1 MEQYGKWP
9 EEYENYP
16 IQNIMIS
23 EMPNQKQLKFKRIVY
38 TNNSQQEPQM
48 YPFQHRNIQER
59 NQYIK
64 YNINNSNQNKNN
76 YNNYSQF
83 TTPNQYYARNNQIN
97 SNYIQREYFKSPNGE
112 KNKNTN
118 SKYDKFTKYESPD
131 GVLRGY
137 TNNFSFYESG
147 TSKIKPKTTNYNN
160 NSNNIYTNRNIQF
173 NNVQRTN
180 ISQGTTRRYQ
190 NNITTNINSNR
201 QIINSNQNDNSSY
214 IIRVIEDEDPV
225 GYNSPKQQQYIN
237 NYTDMNYNNNNEN
250 VYYNENRY
258 IPQNYRPPTI
268 QRRMVKRV
276 VHKQPNSS
284 RGDYYNEMPRD
295 NLRNYNS
302 NQNLYRND
310 MQQVSPNIGYRKII
324 SSNINQRNDIN
335 SYLPIRRNNT
345 PNAPYS
351 NYSRPFQQR
360 RIIEPNYSENNI
372 TSVSYNAKYPYKAYT
387 ELNNNY
393 IIARTEN
400 NSPRNRSPFIGH
412 SPNIKT
418 NRYNK
423 LMFQNQFNP
432 KQREYG
438 SRTEQY
444 QRGYEYEYEK
454 GDDDDVYEVPEQFN
468 NNNNIINN
476 NYNNREREYIDSRRP
491 NIVIE
496 RPFTRINNYSQ
507 TERNG
512 RKYGVYTQTLAMNRN
527 YYSNNDGEEY
537 EYEVPNNFKNN
548 RIRENYSQ
556 PKIMRPINDVQRL
569 LKNKREYSAFE
580 RSLRNIR
587 DNEEEIELEN
597 ERRNNRVRIKTSGE
611 NNTRYISNNNGR
623 PSREY
628 KTFTQQQD
636 YRAQGQGYILQDIDD
651 SNFEDYDMYQNQS
664 NKNIVV
670 SPNEINQGNRLQKQY
685 IQGKKFY
692 EEEQMGNVQNINN
705 VRNIQNYNEQEV
717 DEDDDNDEEEQM
729 YDSSQLI
736 TAKEDNF
743 GIVQNIKEKENINNH
758 EIDEEEVE
766 HAQIQMNEGEM
777 EEQRSTENNE
787 MYRREEVPEDRDE
800 NILQNGKNLK
810 NIETEINEKY
820 YDNQGNYLG
829 EKKIITTE
837 QVPRE
842 EYLQQDDEYY
852 EEQEEIEEN
861 ENEYIPYQSSHK
873 KFKKR
878 GENMVRRNGPKVDGG
893 DMSQN
898 QNLKTNMNGNNYK
911 EQEPKSK
918 YQSYFGDSNNN
929 VYYEIKG
936 VSGEVKEESKSEE
949 DIGNKSSKGPS
960 TLVKNVT
967 FGIESENLCVPA
979 DENENET
986 DNVRESEKKRIT
998 NTNTNTINDEK
1009 EADEQQVDENA
1020 EIEEEE
1026 QNQVTLHQKD
1036 GNNELPIEQS
1046 VNENT
1051 NDNDDNGE
1059 ISENINENINESKKI
1074 EYQNTNQNYSNKEEN
1089 ALNNKDEQSYNNHDE
1104 NNENTNNY
1112 EEDNNHDDENNNR
1125 YNENDNNYEDNNNL
1139 YEESNNNYE
1148 EDHNHYDENN
1158 NNDKENE
1165 NENNNIYEE
1174 DNNHYSEHNE
1184 NNNNYE
1190 ENINN
1195 NDENINMNQNIEH
1208 NMNMMNENN
1217 DEYNNMEYE
1226 NENQEEQFYEENE
1239 GEEIE
1244 NQNVQK
1250 DENYEEEDIGE
1261 RMENSEQNNNYNYQQ
1276 EQEQENYYEEND
1288 NFDEGREEYNVIE
1301 EGKLNK
1307 EETIDREE

>member
-1 MEQYGKWP
+1 MEQYRKWP

-23 EMPNQKQLKFKRIVY
+23 EMPNQNQLKYKRIIY
-38 TNNSQQEPQM
+38 TNNAQQEPQM
-48 YPFQHRNIQER
+48 YPSQGKNFQVR

-64 YNINNSNQNKNN
+64 YNMNNSNQNQNN

-83 TTPNQYYARNNQIN
+83 TTPNQNYIRNNQIN
-97 SNYIQREYFKSPNGE
+97 SNYIQRRYYKSPNTE
-112 KNKNTN
+112 QSKNTN
-118 SKYDKFTKYESPD
+118 SKYDKFSKYESSD

-147 TSKIKPKTTNYNN
+147 SSQTKPKVTSYASNQYN
-160 NSNNIYTNRNIQF
+160 NNIYTNRNVQY
-173 NNVQRTN
+173 NNIQRTN
-180 ISQGTTRRYQ
+180 ISQGTTKRYH
-190 NNITTNINSNR
+190 NNINTINNNR
-201 QIINSNQNDNSSY
+201 QIINANQNDNSSY
-214 IIRVIEDEDPV
+214 IIRVIEDDPV
-225 GYNSPKQQQYIN
+225 NYNSPNQQQYVN
-237 NYTDMNYNNNNEN
+237 MDYNNNEN

-258 IPQNYRPPTI
+258 ATQNYRPPTI

-276 VHKQPNSS
+276 VHKQPNST
-284 RGDYYNEMPRD
+284 RGEYYTEGPSD

-302 NQNLYRND
+302 IQNLYRND
-310 MQQVSPNIGYRKII
+310 VQQESPNIGYRKII
-324 SSNINQRNDIN
+324 SSNINQRNDL
-335 SYLPIRRNNT
+335 YPYQFIRRNNT

-351 NYSRPFQQR
+351 NYSRPILQR
-360 RIIEPNYSENNI
+360 RIIEPNYPENNI
-372 TSVSYNAKYPYKAYT
+372 TSVSYNAKYPYKTFT
-387 ELNNNY
+387 EQNNNY

-400 NSPRNRSPFIGH
+400 NSPRNRSPFVGH
-412 SPNIKT
+412 SPNISIHRY
-418 NRYNK
+418 NRYV
-423 LMFQNQFNP
+423 FQNQFNP

-438 SRTEQY
+438 SRTEQN

-454 GDDDDVYEVPEQFN
+454 EDDEDVYEVPEQFN
-468 NNNNIINN
+468 NN
-476 NYNNREREYIDSRRP
+476 RDREYIEQRRP
-491 NIVIE
+491 NIVVE

-507 TERNG
+507 TQRNG
-512 RKYGVYTQTLAMNRN
+512 KKYGVFTQTLAMNRN

-537 EYEVPNNFKNN
+537 EYEVPNNFRNN

-597 ERRNNRVRIKTSGE
+597 ERRNNRVRIKTTGE
-611 NNTRYISNNNGR
+611 NNIRYISNNNGR

-651 SNFEDYDMYQNQS
+651 SNFEDYDTYQNQS
-664 NKNIVV
+664 NKNMVV
-670 SPNEINQGNRLQKQY
+670 SPNEINQRNRVQKQY
-685 IQGKKFY
+685 IQGKNYY
-692 EEEQMGNVQNINN
+692 EEEQMGNIQNLNN
-705 VRNIQNYNEQEV
+705 LRNIQNYNEQEV

-743 GIVQNIKEKENINNH
+743 GIVQNVKDKGNINNH
-758 EIDEEEVE
+758 EMDDEEVE
-766 HAQIQMNEGEM
+766 HPQIQMNEGEM

-787 MYRREEVPEDRDE
+787 IYRREEVPEDRDE
-800 NILQNGKNLK
+800 NILPNGKNLK

-837 QVPRE
+837 QVQRE

-861 ENEYIPYQSSHK
+861 ENEYTPYQSSHK
-873 KFKKR
+873 KFKRR
-878 GENMVRRNGPKVDGG
+878 GENMVRRIGQKLEGG
-893 DMSQN
+893 DMNKN
-898 QNLKTNMNGNNYK
+898 QNLKMNINDNNYK
-911 EQEPKSK
+911 ESDSKSK

-936 VSGEVKEESKSEE
+936 VSGEAKEESKTEE
-949 DIGNKSSKGPS
+949 DIGTKSSKEPV

-979 DENENET
+979 NENENGNET
-986 DNVRESEKKRIT
+986 ENNIRESEKQRNT
-998 NTNTNTINDEK
+998 NTNTNIDEK

-1026 QNQVTLHQKD
+1026 QNLHQND
-1036 GNNELPIEQS
+1036 GNNELPIEHS
-1046 VNENT
+1046 VNDNI
-1051 NDNDDNGE
+1051 NDNDNNGE
-1059 ISENINENINESKKI
+1059 ISENINENFNESKKI
-1074 EYQNTNQNYSNKEEN
+1074 EYESTNQNYSNKKEN
-1089 ALNNKDEQSYNNHDE
+1089 NLNNGDDQNYNNHEE

-1112 EEDNNHDDENNNR
+1112 EEDNNHVDENNNH
-1125 YNENDNNYEDNNNL
+1125 YNENDNNYEGNNNL
-1139 YEESNNNYE
+1139 YEENNNNYE
-1148 EDHNHYDENN
+1148 ENNNHYNENG
-1158 NNDKENE
+1158 NNDKDNE

-1174 DNNHYSEHNE
+1174 DNNNYSEQNE
-1184 NNNNYE
+1184 DNNNYE

-1195 NDENINMNQNIEH
+1195 NDENLNMNENIEN
-1208 NMNMMNENN
+1208 NMHMMNENN
-1217 DEYNNMEYE
+1217 GEYNNMEYE
-1226 NENQEEQFYEENE
+1226 NENQEEQYYEENE

-1244 NQNVQK
+1244 NQNIQK
-1250 DENYEEEDIGE
+1250 DDNYEEEDTGE
-1261 RMENSEQNNNYNYQQ
+1261 RMVQDNKYNYQQ
-1276 EQEQENYYEEND
+1276 EPEQENYYEENE
-1288 NFDEGREEYNVIE
+1288 NFDDGREEYNVIE
-1301 EGKLNK
+1301 DDKLNK
-1307 EETIDREE
+1307 EETIDKEE

>member
-1 MEQYGKWP
+1 MEQYRKWP

-23 EMPNQKQLKFKRIVY
+23 EMPNQNQLKYKRIIY
-38 TNNSQQEPQM
+38 TNNAQQEPQM
-48 YPFQHRNIQER
+48 YPSQGKNFQVR

-64 YNINNSNQNKNN
+64 YNMNNSNQNRNN

-83 TTPNQYYARNNQIN
+83 TTPIQNYIRNNQIN
-97 SNYIQREYFKSPNGE
+97 SNYIQRRYYKSPNTE
-112 KNKNTN
+112 QSKNTN
-118 SKYDKFTKYESPD
+118 SKYDKFSKYESSD

-147 TSKIKPKTTNYNN
+147 SSQTKPKVTSYASNQYNN
-160 NSNNIYTNRNIQF
+160 NNNNIYTNRNVQY
-173 NNVQRTN
+173 NNIQRTN
-180 ISQGTTRRYQ
+180 ISQGTTKRYH
-190 NNITTNINSNR
+190 NNISTINNNR
-201 QIINSNQNDNSSY
+201 QIINANQNDNSSY
-214 IIRVIEDEDPV
+214 IIRVIEDDPV
-225 GYNSPKQQQYIN
+225 NYNSPNQQQYVN
-237 NYTDMNYNNNNEN
+237 MDYNNNEN

-258 IPQNYRPPTI
+258 ATQNYRPPTI

-276 VHKQPNSS
+276 VHKQPNST
-284 RGDYYNEMPRD
+284 RGEYYTEGPND

-310 MQQVSPNIGYRKII
+310 VQQESPNIGYRKII
-324 SSNINQRNDIN
+324 SSNINQRNDL
-335 SYLPIRRNNT
+335 YPYQFIRRNNT

-351 NYSRPFQQR
+351 NYSRPILQR
-360 RIIEPNYSENNI
+360 RIIEPNYPENNI
-372 TSVSYNAKYPYKAYT
+372 TSVSYNAKYPYKTFT
-387 ELNNNY
+387 EQNNNY

-400 NSPRNRSPFIGH
+400 NSPRNRSPFVGH
-412 SPNIKT
+412 SPNINIHRY
-418 NRYNK
+418 NRYV
-423 LMFQNQFNP
+423 FQNQFNP

-438 SRTEQY
+438 SRTEQN

-454 GDDDDVYEVPEQFN
+454 EDDEDVYEVPEQFN
-468 NNNNIINN
+468 NN
-476 NYNNREREYIDSRRP
+476 RDREYIEQRRP
-491 NIVIE
+491 NIVVE

-507 TERNG
+507 TQRNG
-512 RKYGVYTQTLAMNRN
+512 KKYGVFTQTLAMNRN

-537 EYEVPNNFKNN
+537 EYEVPNNFRNN

-597 ERRNNRVRIKTSGE
+597 ERRNNRVRIKTTGE
-611 NNTRYISNNNGR
+611 NNIRFISNNNGR

-651 SNFEDYDMYQNQS
+651 SNFEDYDTYQNQS
-664 NKNIVV
+664 NKNMVV
-670 SPNEINQGNRLQKQY
+670 SPNEINQRKRVQKQY
-685 IQGKKFY
+685 IQGKNYY
-692 EEEQMGNVQNINN
+692 EEEQMGNIQNLNN
-705 VRNIQNYNEQEV
+705 LRNIQNYNEQEV

-743 GIVQNIKEKENINNH
+743 GIVQNVKDKGNINNH
-758 EIDEEEVE
+758 EMDDEEVE

-787 MYRREEVPEDRDE
+787 IYRREEVPEDRDE
-800 NILQNGKNLK
+800 NILPNGKNLK

-861 ENEYIPYQSSHK
+861 ENEYTPYQSSHK
-873 KFKKR
+873 KFKRR
-878 GENMVRRNGPKVDGG
+878 GENMVRRIGQKQEGG
-893 DMSQN
+893 DMSKN
-898 QNLKTNMNGNNYK
+898 QNLKMNINDNNYK
-911 EQEPKSK
+911 ESDSKSK

-936 VSGEVKEESKSEE
+936 VSGEAKEESKTEE
-949 DIGNKSSKGPS
+949 DIGTKSSKEPV

-979 DENENET
+979 NENGNET
-986 DNVRESEKKRIT
+986 ENNIRESEKQRNT
-998 NTNTNTINDEK
+998 NTNTNIDEK

-1026 QNQVTLHQKD
+1026 QNLHQND
-1036 GNNELPIEQS
+1036 GNNELPIEHS
-1046 VNENT
+1046 VNENINDNI
-1051 NDNDDNGE
+1051 NDNDNNGE
-1059 ISENINENINESKKI
+1059 ISENINENFNESKKI
-1074 EYQNTNQNYSNKEEN
+1074 EYESTNQNYSNKKEN
-1089 ALNNKDEQSYNNHDE
+1089 NLNNGDDQNYNNHEE

-1112 EEDNNHDDENNNR
+1112 EEDNNHVDENNNH
-1125 YNENDNNYEDNNNL
+1125 YNENDNNYEGNNNL
-1139 YEESNNNYE
+1139 YEENNNNYE
-1148 EDHNHYDENN
+1148 ENNNHYNENG
-1158 NNDKENE
+1158 NNDKDNE

-1174 DNNHYSEHNE
+1174 DNNNYSEQNE
-1184 NNNNYE
+1184 DNNNYE

-1195 NDENINMNQNIEH
+1195 NDENINMNENIEN

-1217 DEYNNMEYE
+1217 GEYNNMEYE
-1226 NENQEEQFYEENE
+1226 NENQEEQYYEENE

-1244 NQNVQK
+1244 NQNIQK
-1250 DENYEEEDIGE
+1250 DENYEEEDTGE
-1261 RMENSEQNNNYNYQQ
+1261 RMVDIEKNNNYNYQQ
-1276 EQEQENYYEEND
+1276 EPEQENYYEENE
-1288 NFDEGREEYNVIE
+1288 NFDDGREEYNVIE
-1301 EGKLNK
+1301 DDKLNK
-1307 EETIDREE
+1307 EETIDKEE

>member
-1 MEQYGKWP
+1 MEQYRKWP

-23 EMPNQKQLKFKRIVY
+23 EMPNQNQLKYKRIIY
-38 TNNSQQEPQM
+38 TNNAQQEPQM
-48 YPFQHRNIQER
+48 YPSQGKNFQVR

-64 YNINNSNQNKNN
+64 YNMNNSNQNRNN

-83 TTPNQYYARNNQIN
+83 TTPNQNYIRNNQIN
-97 SNYIQREYFKSPNGE
+97 SNYIQRRYYKSPNTE
-112 KNKNTN
+112 QSKNTN
-118 SKYDKFTKYESPD
+118 SKYDKFSKYESSD

-147 TSKIKPKTTNYNN
+147 SSQTKPKVTSYASNQYNN
-160 NSNNIYTNRNIQF
+160 NNNNIYTNRNVQY
-173 NNVQRTN
+173 NNIQRTN
-180 ISQGTTRRYQ
+180 ISQGTTKRYH
-190 NNITTNINSNR
+190 NNINTINNNR
-201 QIINSNQNDNSSY
+201 QIINANQNDNSSY
-214 IIRVIEDEDPV
+214 IIRVIEDDPV
-225 GYNSPKQQQYIN
+225 NYNSPNQQQYVN
-237 NYTDMNYNNNNEN
+237 MDYNNNEN

-258 IPQNYRPPTI
+258 ATQNYRPPTI

-276 VHKQPNSS
+276 VHKQPNST
-284 RGDYYNEMPRD
+284 RGEYYTEGPND

-310 MQQVSPNIGYRKII
+310 VQQESPNIGYRKII
-324 SSNINQRNDIN
+324 SSNINQRNDL
-335 SYLPIRRNNT
+335 YPYQFIRRNNT

-351 NYSRPFQQR
+351 NYSRPILQR
-360 RIIEPNYSENNI
+360 RIIEPNYPENNI
-372 TSVSYNAKYPYKAYT
+372 TSVSYNAKYPYKTFT
-387 ELNNNY
+387 EQNNNY

-400 NSPRNRSPFIGH
+400 NSPRNRSPFVGH
-412 SPNIKT
+412 SPNINIHRY
-418 NRYNK
+418 NRYV
-423 LMFQNQFNP
+423 FQNQFNP

-438 SRTEQY
+438 SRTEQN

-454 GDDDDVYEVPEQFN
+454 EDDEDVYEVPEQFN
-468 NNNNIINN
+468 NN
-476 NYNNREREYIDSRRP
+476 RDREYIEQRRP
-491 NIVIE
+491 NIVVE

-507 TERNG
+507 TQRNG
-512 RKYGVYTQTLAMNRN
+512 KKYGVFTQTLAMNRN

-537 EYEVPNNFKNN
+537 EYEVPNNFRNN

-597 ERRNNRVRIKTSGE
+597 ERRNNRVKIKTTGE
-611 NNTRYISNNNGR
+611 NNIRYISNNNGR

-651 SNFEDYDMYQNQS
+651 SNFEDYDTYQNQS
-664 NKNIVV
+664 NKNMVV
-670 SPNEINQGNRLQKQY
+670 SPNEINQRNRVQKQY
-685 IQGKKFY
+685 IQGKNYY
-692 EEEQMGNVQNINN
+692 EEEQMGNIQNLNN
-705 VRNIQNYNEQEV
+705 LRNIQNYNEQEV

-743 GIVQNIKEKENINNH
+743 GIVQNVKDKGNINNH
-758 EIDEEEVE
+758 EMDDEEVE

-787 MYRREEVPEDRDE
+787 IYRREEVPEDRDE
-800 NILQNGKNLK
+800 NILPNGKNLK

-861 ENEYIPYQSSHK
+861 ENEYTPYQSSHK
-873 KFKKR
+873 KFKRR
-878 GENMVRRNGPKVDGG
+878 GENMVRRIGQKIEGG
-893 DMSQN
+893 DMNKN
-898 QNLKTNMNGNNYK
+898 QNLKMNINDNNYK
-911 EQEPKSK
+911 ESDSKSK

-936 VSGEVKEESKSEE
+936 VSGEAKEESKTEE
-949 DIGNKSSKGPS
+949 DIGTKSSKEPV

-979 DENENET
+979 NENENGNET
-986 DNVRESEKKRIT
+986 ENNIRESEKQRNT
-998 NTNTNTINDEK
+998 NTNTNIDEK

-1026 QNQVTLHQKD
+1026 QNLHQND
-1036 GNNELPIEQS
+1036 GNNELPIEHS
-1046 VNENT
+1046 VNENINDNI
-1051 NDNDDNGE
+1051 NDNDNNGE
-1059 ISENINENINESKKI
+1059 ISENINENFNESKKI
-1074 EYQNTNQNYSNKEEN
+1074 EYESTNQNYSNKKEN
-1089 ALNNKDEQSYNNHDE
+1089 NLNNGDDQNYNNHEE

-1112 EEDNNHDDENNNR
+1112 EEDNNHVDGNNNH
-1125 YNENDNNYEDNNNL
+1125 YNENDNNYEGNNNL
-1139 YEESNNNYE
+1139 YEENNNNYE
-1148 EDHNHYDENN
+1148 ENNNHYNENG
-1158 NNDKENE
+1158 NNDKDNE

-1174 DNNHYSEHNE
+1174 DNNNYSEQNE
-1184 NNNNYE
+1184 DNNNYE

-1195 NDENINMNQNIEH
+1195 NDENINMNENIEN

-1217 DEYNNMEYE
+1217 GEYNNMEYE
-1226 NENQEEQFYEENE
+1226 NENQEEQYYEENE

-1244 NQNVQK
+1244 NQNIQK
-1250 DENYEEEDIGE
+1250 DENYEEEDTGE
-1261 RMENSEQNNNYNYQQ
+1261 RMVDIEKNNNYNYQQ
-1276 EQEQENYYEEND
+1276 EPEQENYYEENE
-1288 NFDEGREEYNVIE
+1288 NFDDGREEYNVIE
-1301 EGKLNK
+1301 DDKLNK
-1307 EETIDREE
+1307 EETIDKEE

>member
-1 MEQYGKWP
+1 MEQYRKWP

-16 IQNIMIS
+16 IQNIMVS
-23 EMPNQKQLKFKRIVY
+23 EIPNQSQLKYKRIIY
-38 TNNSQQEPQM
+38 TNNAQQEPQM
-48 YPFQHRNIQER
+48 YPSQGKNFQVR

-64 YNINNSNQNKNN
+64 YNMNNSNQNRNN

-83 TTPNQYYARNNQIN
+83 TTPNQNYIRNNQIN
-97 SNYIQREYFKSPNGE
+97 SNYIQRRYYKSPNTE
-112 KNKNTN
+112 QSKNTN
-118 SKYDKFTKYESPD
+118 SKYDKFSKYESSD

-147 TSKIKPKTTNYNN
+147 SSQTKPKVTSYASNQYNN
-160 NSNNIYTNRNIQF
+160 NNNNIYTNRNVQY
-173 NNVQRTN
+173 NNIQRTN
-180 ISQGTTRRYQ
+180 ISQGTTKRYH
-190 NNITTNINSNR
+190 NNINTINNNR
-201 QIINSNQNDNSSY
+201 QIINANQNDNSSY
-214 IIRVIEDEDPV
+214 IIRVIEDDPAN
-225 GYNSPKQQQYIN
+225 YNSPNQQQYVN
-237 NYTDMNYNNNNEN
+237 MDYNNNEN

-258 IPQNYRPPTI
+258 ATQNYRPPTI

-276 VHKQPNSS
+276 AHKQPNST
-284 RGDYYNEMPRD
+284 RGEYYTEGPSD

-310 MQQVSPNIGYRKII
+310 VQQESPNIGYRKII
-324 SSNINQRNDIN
+324 SSNINQRNDL
-335 SYLPIRRNNT
+335 YPYQFIRRNNT

-351 NYSRPFQQR
+351 NYSRPILQR
-360 RIIEPNYSENNI
+360 RIIEPNYPENNI
-372 TSVSYNAKYPYKAYT
+372 TSVSYNAKYPYKTFT
-387 ELNNNY
+387 EQNNNY

-400 NSPRNRSPFIGH
+400 NSPRNRSPFVGH
-412 SPNIKT
+412 SPNISIHRY
-418 NRYNK
+418 NRYV
-423 LMFQNQFNP
+423 FQNQFNP

-438 SRTEQY
+438 SRTEQN

-454 GDDDDVYEVPEQFN
+454 EDDEDVYEVPEQFN
-468 NNNNIINN
+468 NN
-476 NYNNREREYIDSRRP
+476 RDREYIEQRRP
-491 NIVIE
+491 NIVVE

-507 TERNG
+507 TQRNG
-512 RKYGVYTQTLAMNRN
+512 KKYGVFTQTLAMNRN

-537 EYEVPNNFKNN
+537 EYEVPNNFRNN

-597 ERRNNRVRIKTSGE
+597 ERRNNRVRIKTTGE
-611 NNTRYISNNNGR
+611 NNIRYISNNNGR

-651 SNFEDYDMYQNQS
+651 SNFEDYDTYQNQS
-664 NKNIVV
+664 NKNMVV
-670 SPNEINQGNRLQKQY
+670 SPNEINQRNRVQKQY
-685 IQGKKFY
+685 IQGKNYY
-692 EEEQMGNVQNINN
+692 EEEQMGNIQNLNN
-705 VRNIQNYNEQEV
+705 LRNIQNYNEQEV

-743 GIVQNIKEKENINNH
+743 GIVQNVKDKGNINNH
-758 EIDEEEVE
+758 EMDDEEVE

-787 MYRREEVPEDRDE
+787 IYRREEVPEDRDE
-800 NILQNGKNLK
+800 NILPNGKNLK

-861 ENEYIPYQSSHK
+861 ENEYTPYQSSHK
-873 KFKKR
+873 KFKRR
-878 GENMVRRNGPKVDGG
+878 GENMVRRIGQKLEGG
-893 DMSQN
+893 DMNKN
-898 QNLKTNMNGNNYK
+898 QNVKMNINDNNYK
-911 EQEPKSK
+911 ESDSKSK

-936 VSGEVKEESKSEE
+936 VSGEAKEESKTEE
-949 DIGNKSSKGPS
+949 DIGTKSSKEPV

-979 DENENET
+979 NENGNET
-986 DNVRESEKKRIT
+986 ENNIRESEKQRNT
-998 NTNTNTINDEK
+998 NTNTNIDEK

-1026 QNQVTLHQKD
+1026 QNLHQND
-1036 GNNELPIEQS
+1036 GNNELPIEHS
-1046 VNENT
+1046 VNENINDNI
-1051 NDNDDNGE
+1051 NDNDNNGE
-1059 ISENINENINESKKI
+1059 ISENINENFNESKKI
-1074 EYQNTNQNYSNKEEN
+1074 EYESTNQNYSNKKEN
-1089 ALNNKDEQSYNNHDE
+1089 NLNNGDDQNYNNHDE

-1112 EEDNNHDDENNNR
+1112 EEDNNHVDENNNH
-1125 YNENDNNYEDNNNL
+1125 YNENDNNYEENNNL
-1139 YEESNNNYE
+1139 YEENNNNYE
-1148 EDHNHYDENN
+1148 ENNNHYNENG
-1158 NNDKENE
+1158 NNDKDNE

-1174 DNNHYSEHNE
+1174 DNNNYSEQNE
-1184 NNNNYE
+1184 DNNNYE

-1195 NDENINMNQNIEH
+1195 NDENLNMNENIEN

-1217 DEYNNMEYE
+1217 GEYNNMEYE
-1226 NENQEEQFYEENE
+1226 NENQEEQYYEENE

-1244 NQNVQK
+1244 NQNIQK
-1250 DENYEEEDIGE
+1250 DENYEEEDTGE
-1261 RMENSEQNNNYNYQQ
+1261 RMVDIEKNNNYNYQQ
-1276 EQEQENYYEEND
+1276 EPEQENYYEENE
-1288 NFDEGREEYNVIE
+1288 NFDDGREEYNVIE
-1301 EGKLNK
+1301 DDKLNK
-1307 EETIDREE
+1307 EETIDKEE